1 MPAMPDM
8 TALLE
13 LNHRIPIIDAARYG
27 KAYGQVAHDP
37 ADPRAGEPLVLLDT
51 VNVAYCSYHA
61 RTDGENPPYHRALN
75 GSRKDTWLRAG
86 AAASLA
92 RVNEKL
98 RPFGY
103 EVFVL
108 DGYRSVECQQALYDF
123 YFEQGRATVADPTD
137 EACHAYAN
145 QFVRNTFRFSPTNSD
160 AWPAHSTGAAVDITL
175 RSLVTGE
182 LVDMGSRFEEM
193 TETSHNDY
201 FERQLLAG
209 AIDGTDPRLWHR
221 RLAHWALES
230 EDWVNSPWVFW
241 HYDLGNQLYVQMRRH
256 LGGTAPEAAWYG
268 YIEEPPRT

>member
-1 MPAMPDM
+1 MPA
-8 TALLE
+8 LFE
-13 LNHRIPIIDAARYG
+13 LNHRIPIIDPSRYG
-27 KAYGQVAHDP
+27 KAYGQVRHDP
-37 ADPRAGEPLVLLDT
+37 TDPRAQEPLVLLDS

-61 RTDGENPPYHRALN
+61 RTDGQNAPYHRALR

-92 RVNEKL
+92 RVNKKL

-123 YFEQGRATVADPTD
+123 YFEQGRMSLDEPTD
-137 EACHAYAN
+137 EACHQYAN
-145 QFVRNTFRFSPTNSD
+145 RFVRHTFRFSPTNSD
-160 AWPAHSTGAAVDITL
+160 AWPAHSTGAAVDLTL
-175 RSLVTGE
+175 RSLMTGE
-182 LVDMGSRFEEM
+182 LVDMGSQFEEM
-193 TETSHNDY
+193 TDTSHNDY

-209 AIDGTDPRLWHR
+209 AIDESDLRLWHR

-256 LGGTAPEAAWYG
+256 LGGDAPEAAWYG